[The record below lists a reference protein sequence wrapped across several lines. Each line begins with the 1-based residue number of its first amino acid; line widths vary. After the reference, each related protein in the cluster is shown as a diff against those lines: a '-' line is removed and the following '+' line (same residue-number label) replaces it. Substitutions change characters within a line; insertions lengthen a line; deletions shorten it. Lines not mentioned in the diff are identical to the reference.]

1 MKGKKP
7 RRNTTLRI
15 ALRAVLVC
23 AGLFLLALFYR
34 PRVTLSPY
42 TVVFQEREITGTYE
56 GQTRFG
62 RPDGRGRFATE
73 KGDVVY
79 EGGFRLG
86 EFYGEGRLHDEH
98 FVQDF
103 PGDLV
108 TRIGVYDGEMLD
120 GEASGQATFRTQ
132 NKAYDWY
139 TFTGTYAHG
148 LWNGQGIL
156 KYDDP
161 FYFVREGNWVDC
173 EFVPTVEEFFRAYGT
188 WQGMPYAL
196 TEETAAWMRE
206 HGEAMIAEPES
217 FSAVREASWEN
228 LSDACEPVSLTGLTI
243 VENERN
249 DVLWGRD
256 FMNICAEDA
265 AGQRYHLLA
274 LRSFPVGW
282 NYTIRAV
289 VIPLALSS
297 YPDEHAQKRPTWV
310 CAVID
315 LSWEK

>member
-1 MKGKKP
+1 
-7 RRNTTLRI
+7 
-15 ALRAVLVC
+15 
-23 AGLFLLALFYR
+23 
-34 PRVTLSPY
+34 
-42 TVVFQEREITGTYE
+42 
-56 GQTRFG
+56 
-62 RPDGRGRFATE
+62 
-73 KGDVVY
+73 
-79 EGGFRLG
+79 
-86 EFYGEGRLHDEH
+86 
-98 FVQDF
+98 
-103 PGDLV
+103 
-108 TRIGVYDGEMLD
+108 
-120 GEASGQATFRTQ
+120 
-132 NKAYDWY
+132 
-139 TFTGTYAHG
+139 

-282 NYTIRAV
+282 NYKIRAV

-315 LSWEK
+315 LEWEK